1 MSNAEVP
8 AKTKNNRVEESR
20 RLKGFFSDSPPRVT
34 ICIDHI
40 DGEAELETVFAHE
53 LTHLVDYLRGNE
65 METREDLLL
74 SEFHASYYAEC
85 YNASPLVRKSCIIH
99 TGLANT
105 KVCSQLSSE

>member
-1 MSNAEVP
+1 MEVP
-8 AKTKNNRVEESR
+8 AKIKNNRIEENR
-20 RLKGFFSDSPPRVT
+20 RLKGFFSDSPPQVT

-74 SEFHASYYAEC
+74 SYELFAYS
-85 YNASPLVRKSCIIH
+85 SI
-99 TGLANT
+99 ANFT
-105 KVCSQLSSE
+105 LPTMQSATMRLL

>member
-8 AKTKNNRVEESR
+8 AKTINNRVEENR

-74 SEFHASYYAEC
+74 SYDLLVYSSVASFTRPTMQ
-85 YNASPLVRKSCIIH
+85 NVTTRL
-99 TGLANT
+99 L
-105 KVCSQLSSE
+105 